1 MTIPA
6 ATIPAAPTP
15 AAPTP
20 AATTRAATT
29 RAAPTPAAAEPDPAD
44 VLAAAVLAV
53 DGVAGLHGGM
63 FGEVGTYLPGRRVAG
78 VALHDAGAEV
88 HIAVRFGVDVQIV
101 ATAVRAA
108 AAPLVGGPV
117 DVVIEDV
124 ELAVLAL
131 PAAEPSRT
139 P

>member
-6 ATIPAAPTP
+6 ATTPAATTPAATTPAATTPAATTP
-15 AAPTP
+15 AAPT
-20 AATTRAATT
+20 
-29 RAAPTPAAAEPDPAD
+29 AAAVPDPAD

-88 HIAVRFGVDVQIV
+88 HIAVRFGVDVQLV